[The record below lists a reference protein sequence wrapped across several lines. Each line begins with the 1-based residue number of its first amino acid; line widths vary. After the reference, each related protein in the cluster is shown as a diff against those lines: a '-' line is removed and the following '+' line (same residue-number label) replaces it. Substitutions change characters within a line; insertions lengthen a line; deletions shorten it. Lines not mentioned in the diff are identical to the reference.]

1 MTMRDRIVTSLLL
14 FVTLSIG
21 IAGCGGKQESS
32 QAEAPEPS
40 APPAAADAA
49 KAAEADPGPDAL
61 RPANAVTTGKAGAA
75 VDLQYEVTPR
85 PEAGQPFAVEL
96 AFVPRLPADSIDAQL
111 SATSGLRITSP
122 ETVHFEGLQA
132 GERYTTQVIV
142 MGDAPG
148 LYYVGVVARMSTK
161 VQTDARTFSVP
172 VVVGTP
178 AVAEKPQAEV
188 DAGGTPIESMPAVE
202 SGGN

>member
-1 MTMRDRIVTSLLL
+1 MTMHDRIVTRLLL
-14 FVTLSIG
+14 SITLSFG
-21 IAGCGGKQESS
+21 IAGCGSKQEGG
-32 QAEAPEPS
+32 QPEAPQPS
-40 APPAAADAA
+40 APPAAVDAA
-49 KAAEADPGPDAL
+49 KPAEAGAGPDAL

-132 GERYTTQVIV
+132 GERYTTQVMV

-148 LYYVGVVARMSTK
+148 LYYVGVVARLSTK

-188 DAGGTPIESMPAVE
+188 DSAGTSIESMPAVE
-202 SGGN
+202 SGGT